1 MPQMAQEYRNMSLKH
16 LMFLTS
22 SLATAGMALVPM
34 EAQAGGVNHADTWGK
49 ALGDRATVSGQ
60 DCQVQI
66 PQVQRPQGVGPVAV
80 PQVGGGNFGN
90 RGNSINVARPF
101 SGNFGGQSVD
111 GLRGAGDMGLNVQRP
126 NGVNRNFG
134 GGDNGNSGPVN
145 AYRPNS
151 SRLNVTRPG
160 EDSNGG
166 GAQAARP
173 EFNVAR
179 PSSFNSESGA
189 GKINAQR
196 PVTF

>member
-101 SGNFGGQSVD
+101 SGNLGSGQGNFGGQSVD

-134 GGDNGNSGPVN
+134 GGDNVNSGPVN

-160 EDSNGG
+160 EENFS
-166 GAQAARP
+166 GASAAAP
-173 EFNVAR
+173 ERTQFNVER
-179 PSSFNSESGA
+179 PSNFN
-189 GKINAQR
+189 
-196 PVTF
+196 T